1 MYKTFKH
8 MGKIGDIIFSLPTI
22 RELGGGILYI
32 PENTP
37 DECTGMYSA
46 LKDLLLLQPY
56 IHEVREYPSG
66 YAYMEQ
72 APGIH
77 IDYDLDD
84 ARKQPAKGRIHI
96 VKRYMDQFEVNYL
109 NWKEPW
115 LVVDDKPTGV
125 AGPYTLVSYTGRHI
139 KNERGE
145 TSRVD
150 WKRVI
155 QSIKGQAYFIGL
167 PDEYGAFRL
176 QYDDSYYLPSI
187 PYLRT
192 KNMLEVARLIRDCD
206 ALYCNQSSALAIA
219 QGLSK
224 TYHLDVKPG
233 KTNCLMRSPNEYILL

>member
-8 MGKIGDIIFSLPTI
+8 NGKIGDVLFSLPTI

-46 LKDLLLLQPY
+46 LKDLLLLQPC

-66 YAYMEQ
+66 LAYMEQ

-84 ARKQPAKGRIHI
+84 ARKQPAKGVIHI
-96 VKRYMDQFEVNYL
+96 VKRYMDQFKIHITTWAN
-109 NWKEPW
+109 PW
-115 LVVDDKPTGV
+115 LIVDEKPTGIK
-125 AGPYTLVSYTGRHI
+125 GPYTLINYTGRHRI
-139 KNERGE
+139 NERMGK
-145 TSRVD
+145 SKVD
-150 WKRVI
+150 WKRVL
-155 QSIKGQAYFIGL
+155 QSIKGHVLFIGL
-167 PDEYGAFRL
+167 PEEYVLFCQEYGPVI
-176 QYDDSYYLPSI
+176 YYH
-187 PYLRT
+187 T

-219 QGLSK
+219 QGLGK
-224 TYHLDVKPG
+224 PYHLDVKPG
-233 KTNCLMRSPNEYILL
+233 KTNCLLYTKNEYILL

>member
-1 MYKTFKH
+1 MGLIARH
-8 MGKIGDIIFSLPTI
+8 SGKIGDVIFSLPAI
-22 RELGGGILYI
+22 RELGINILYI

-37 DECTGMYSA
+37 DECSGMYTA

-66 YAYMEQ
+66 YGYMEQ

-77 IDYDLDD
+77 LDFDLDD

-96 VKRYMDQFEVNYL
+96 VKRYMDQFGINYP

-125 AGPYTLVSYTGRHI
+125 TGHYTLVSYTGRHI
-139 KNERGE
+139 MNERGE

-150 WKRVI
+150 WKRVTE
-155 QSIKGQAYFIGL
+155 SIKGPVLFIGL
-167 PDEYGAFRL
+167 PHEYNLFTETYGHM
-176 QYDDSYYLPSI
+176 I
-187 PYLRT
+187 PYRRT
-192 KNMLEVARLIRDCD
+192 RNMLEVARLVRDCD
-206 ALYCNQSSALAIA
+206 ALYCNQSAPLVLA
-219 QGLSK
+219 QGLGK

-233 KTNCLMRSPNEYILL
+233 KTNCLLYTDKEYILQ